1 MESSGITLW
10 IPVPL
15 TGWLTAWPSCVPA
28 PPHPEGAARSLPSE
42 AASTYT
48 ECARAGPSLNAKDA
62 QGATQSS
69 TQSRA
74 MLLGHRADAKQ

>member
-15 TGWLTAWPSCVPA
+15 TGWLMAWPGCVPD
-28 PPHPEGAARSLPSE
+28 PPHSRGAAQSLPSE

-48 ECARAGPSLNAKDA
+48 ECARARPS
-62 QGATQSS
+62 
-69 TQSRA
+69 
-74 MLLGHRADAKQ
+74 